1 MMKMS
6 DCSLF
11 YSVFI
16 SCFVL
21 QFIVKDTVEERMV
34 EIQRKKQ
41 DLVKKAF
48 GSTSS
53 ERKTS
58 WINDIKALMEL

>member
-1 MMKMS
+1 M
-6 DCSLF
+6 
-11 YSVFI
+11 
-16 SCFVL
+16 L
-21 QFIVKDTVEERMV
+21 QFIVKDSVEERMV

-41 DLVKKAF
+41 DLVEKAF

-58 WINDIKALMEL
+58 RINDIKALMEL